1 MALFKSSKN
10 QSASATTTPRSSM
23 NEQRPVQVIK
33 MTQDQALEMLH
44 KKAMPNASAGPF
56 ILLLLNLLRS
66 PYFGALVDNWER
78 LQLPYMTIDVE
89 AHPQYEF
96 LMTRPSQDGP
106 ERIQEESPGSFLQI
120 TAGLSLKRH
129 SKKNSNNNPWASV
142 TSTPSISRRNST
154 HDNRARL
161 VKSDK
166 QIRDEMMQIVMSKC
180 ILVHPSQPFVL

>member
-1 MALFKSSKN
+1 M
-10 QSASATTTPRSSM
+10 Q
-23 NEQRPVQVIK
+23 
-33 MTQDQALEMLH
+33 
-44 KKAMPNASAGPF
+44 
-56 ILLLLNLLRS
+56 
-66 PYFGALVDNWER
+66 
-78 LQLPYMTIDVE
+78 
-89 AHPQYEF
+89 
-96 LMTRPSQDGP
+96 
-106 ERIQEESPGSFLQI
+106 
-120 TAGLSLKRH
+120 SLKRH